1 MKFVMSDA
9 RVFTSYE
16 PSCSFNLNLQKKYM
30 PNGNHNDFRYYLQQN
45 AEKIIADLS
54 KTNESSKIC
63 PVCQKSLDYKP

>member
-1 MKFVMSDA
+1 MRFTDSSG
-9 RVFTSYE
+9 RQFTSYQ
-16 PSCSFNLNLQKKYM
+16 PNCSMNLDLQKKYM

-63 PVCQKSLDYKP
+63 PVCSKALDYKP